1 LAKRETTRLEFK
13 SVKVAKLS
21 DSIVD
26 QLEQMILDGI
36 LKPGDRLPPER
47 ELAQQLD
54 VSRPS
59 LREAIVIME
68 SKGLLQARR
77 GGGTFVCDVVAQ
89 TITDPL
95 LHLLKR
101 HPDTTHDVVELRL
114 SLEEVAAYY
123 AAFRATEADRKILTH
138 WFEALETSYEGQD
151 NERNAEADVEFH
163 MAIAEASHNVALVLV
178 MRGLFNLLRV
188 TILGNLERIYEEAG
202 GKAIIADQHRELF
215 NAVIAGEAEA
225 AREAAHTHLA
235 FVAATLRE
243 GFEETIRENRSRRRL
258 RNLEE

>member
-1 LAKRETTRLEFK
+1 MNRLEFE
-13 SVKVAKLS
+13 SIKVAKVS

-26 QLEQMILDGI
+26 QLEQMILDGV
-36 LKPGDRLPPER
+36 LKPGDRLPGER
-47 ELAQQLD
+47 ELAHQLD

-59 LREAIVIME
+59 LREAIVVME
-68 SKGLLQARR
+68 SKGLLQVRR
-77 GGGTFVCDVVAQ
+77 GGGTFVCDVVAH

-95 LHLLKR
+95 VHLLKR

-114 SLEEVAAYY
+114 SLEEIAAYY
-123 AAFRATEADRKILTH
+123 AAVRATDADRMILKH
-138 WFEALETSYEGQD
+138 RFEALEAACMTGDTEQ
-151 NERNAEADVEFH
+151 NAEVDVEFH
-163 MAIAEASHNVALVLV
+163 MAIAEASHNVVLVLV

-188 TILGNLERIYEEAG
+188 SILGNLEKIYREAS
-202 GKAIIADQHRELF
+202 GKEIIASQHRDLF
-215 NAVIAGEAEA
+215 DAVMAGEAEA

-243 GFEETIRENRSRRRL
+243 GFEETAREKRSRRRL